1 MNPQLVR
8 STGQGLG
15 ERVAPINKAQVKLSS
30 NSPFKPSSPPDP
42 KSLISAPGS
51 ALRTCHEFPHL
62 YRFKVCPPA
71 SLKYHQWNVIRLHFG

>member
-42 KSLISAPGS
+42 KSLIR
-51 ALRTCHEFPHL
+51 ALDQHFVPVTSSHICT
-62 YRFKVCPPA
+62 A
-71 SLKYHQWNVIRLHFG
+71 SKFALQLL